1 MRLANRHIAK
11 RLFLLLAG
19 TVFSHAL
26 FAQGGPTPGAEFPM
40 IRTEHFEIRAAPED
54 ARILAL
60 QMEGRFAEFNR
71 VFRFFPGQLTGP
83 LRVRAF
89 RDRAQYESYVAERI
103 EGEVPPGAVYLHFAQ
118 AELRELVIHLGNE
131 AGALPFQS
139 FIQFLRA
146 FVPSPPVW
154 IRDGF
159 GVHFATLDIDD
170 EGRPTHRENLAWLDA
185 VKAMRELPTPE
196 AIMRTLA
203 PESVENF
210 PGLAWSLVS
219 FFINSGNENYLRSLT
234 ESFMMLSY
242 TNTAEEN
249 VTAVV
254 NRIAMWND
262 MGLMARDHLAYLGSR
277 SSFIELIAEGQA
289 AYIGGRPAEA
299 EEIFRRALRI
309 RADHYAAWYYLGL
322 LAYNAGNTVAAER
335 YYRMALSFGA
345 DTASV
350 LYALALNAA
359 VAGRTAE
366 AIELLRQSAEL
377 APERFGGRAAV
388 MIYRLDNIRERR

>member
-1 MRLANRHIAK
+1 MRHGFAGWF
-11 RLFLLLAG
+11 LFLAG
-19 TVFSHAL
+19 TVFTYTA
-26 FAQGGPTPGAEFPM
+26 FAQQGNLALEVEFPVL
-40 IRTEHFEIRAAPED
+40 RTEHFEIHATLED
-54 ARILAL
+54 AQVLAL
-60 QMEGRFAEFNR
+60 QMESRFAAYNQ
-71 VFRFFPGQLTGP
+71 VFRFNQGTLARP

-89 RDRAQYESYVAERI
+89 RDRDQYENYVAARI
-103 EGEVPPGAVYLHFAQ
+103 EGEVPPGAVYLHFNQ

-131 AGALPFQS
+131 AGALPFQA

-146 FVPSPPVW
+146 FVPNPPVW

-159 GVHFATLDIDD
+159 GIHFATLDFDG

-196 AIMRTLA
+196 SIMRTLA
-203 PESVENF
+203 PESMENF

-219 FFINSGNENYLRSLT
+219 FFLNSGNDNYLRSLT
-234 ESFMMLSY
+234 ESFMVLSY

-262 MGLMARDHLAYLGSR
+262 MDEIARDHLIYLDLH
-277 SSFIELIAEGQA
+277 SSFIDLIAEGQA

-322 LAYNAGNTVAAER
+322 LAYNVGDTETAER
-335 YYRMALSFGA
+335 YYRIALSFGA
-345 DTASV
+345 DNASI

-359 VAGRTAE
+359 TAGRTVE
-366 AIELLRQSAEL
+366 AIELLRQSARL
-377 APERFGGRAAV
+377 DPERFDERAAI
-388 MIYRLDNIRERR
+388 MIYQLDGIRKR